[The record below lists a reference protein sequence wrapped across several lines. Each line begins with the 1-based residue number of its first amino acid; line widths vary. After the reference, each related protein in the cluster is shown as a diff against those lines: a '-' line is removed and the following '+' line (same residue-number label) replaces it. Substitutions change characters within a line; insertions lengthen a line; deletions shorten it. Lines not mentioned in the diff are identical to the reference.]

1 MVLEVHYL
9 GYQWYLLN
17 LLLINS
23 IGVCLKISQIIINS

>member
-1 MVLEVHYL
+1 MVLQVHYL

-23 IGVCLKISQIIINS
+23 IEMGLKDKSVNDK